1 VPAAQR
7 PSDAERPARILAFAY
22 ACEPG
27 KGSEPGAG
35 WAWAGILG
43 RLAETWIITR
53 ANNRDAIEAALPSIP
68 HATSLHFVY
77 VDLPARARR
86 WKRGQRGV
94 HLYYLLWQRK
104 ALERARQ
111 LEAEHRFDLVWHLT
125 MANVWMGSLA
135 ARVGPP
141 FIYGPVGGGIKA
153 PWSFAPVLGVR
164 GLVFESVRTAAQL
177 AGRYLNPIAREA
189 WRRAQVILV
198 QNPETRAWLPPR
210 HRDKTIVLPNAI
222 APEHSPDPEV
232 ARATRSPTAVYV
244 GRLLPWKGVALAIR
258 AIAKAEG
265 WRLIVIGSGSDAPR
279 LRRLVRRLGVGD
291 RVEFAGKVE
300 HDRVVSEM
308 RERADVFLFP
318 SLREEAGLVV
328 LEALTAGLPV
338 ICLDR
343 GGPPILAGAAG
354 MTVGT
359 ARSPSQVAGEIADL
373 LIEGSF
379 PEASTIAEQAAAF
392 SETARARAVRDLVG
406 ATAEDD
412 PE

>member
-1 VPAAQR
+1 VPAAAS
-7 PSDAERPARILAFAY
+7 PSSDHGGSPKILAFAY

-43 RLAETWIITR
+43 GIGETWIITR
-53 ANNRDAIEAALPSIP
+53 ANNREAIEAALPSVP
-68 HATSLHFVY
+68 SASSLHFVY

-86 WKRGQRGV
+86 WKRGQRGI
-94 HLYYLLWQRK
+94 HLYYLLWQRQ

-111 LEAEHRFDLVWHLT
+111 LEAEHGFDLVWHLT

-141 FIYGPVGGGIKA
+141 FIYGPVGGGIEA
-153 PWSFAPVLGVR
+153 PWSFAPLLGVR
-164 GLVFESVRTAAQL
+164 GLAFEGVRTAAQL
-177 AGRYLNPIAREA
+177 AGRYLNPIARDA
-189 WRRAQVILV
+189 WRRARVILV
-198 QNPETRAWLPPR
+198 QNPETRTWLPPR
-210 HRDKTIVLPNAI
+210 HRGKAIVLPNAI
-222 APEHSPDPEV
+222 APEPPDGEAAP
-232 ARATRSPTAVYV
+232 RGTRSPTAIYV

-279 LRRLVRRLGVGD
+279 LRRLVRDLGVGD
-291 RVEFAGKVE
+291 RVEFTGTVE
-300 HDRVVSEM
+300 HERVVSEM
-308 RERADVFLFP
+308 RDRADVFLFP

-343 GGPPILAGAAG
+343 GGPPILAGDAG
-354 MTVGT
+354 LTVASSG
-359 ARSPSQVAGEIADL
+359 SSSEVADGIADL
-373 LIEGSF
+373 LIRGVF
-379 PEASTIAEQAAAF
+379 PDASTIAAQAVAF
-392 SETARARAVRDLVG
+392 SETTRGATVRSIVSARASG
-406 ATAEDD
+406 S
-412 PE
+412 

>member
-1 VPAAQR
+1 M
-7 PSDAERPARILAFAY
+7 RILAFAY

-35 WAWAGILG
+35 WAWAGL
-43 RLAETWIITR
+43 LARIGETWVITR
-53 ANNRDAIEAALPSIP
+53 ANNRDAIEAALPSLP
-68 HATSLHFVY
+68 EASSLHFVY
-77 VDLPARARR
+77 VDLPARARW

-94 HLYYLLWQRK
+94 HLYYLLWQRE
-104 ALERARQ
+104 ALERARR
-111 LEAEHRFDLVWHLT
+111 LEAEHGFDLVWHLT

-141 FIYGPVGGGIKA
+141 FIYGPVGGGVDA
-153 PWSFAPVLGVR
+153 PWSFASMLGAR
-164 GLVFESVRTAAQL
+164 GLAFECVRTVAQL
-177 AGRYLNPIAREA
+177 AGRYLNPIARDA

-198 QNPETRAWLPPR
+198 QNPETRTWLPR
-210 HRDKTIVLPNAI
+210 QHRGKAIVLPNAI
-222 APEHSPDPEV
+222 APEPRRDAKGAPP
-232 ARATRSPTAVYV
+232 APRSPTAIYV

-279 LRRLVRRLGVGD
+279 LRRLVRDLGVEE
-291 RVEFAGKVE
+291 RVEFAGTVE

-328 LEALTAGLPV
+328 LEAITAGLPV

-343 GGPPILAGAAG
+343 GGPPILAGDAG
-354 MTVGT
+354 LRVGSSG
-359 ARSPSQVAGEIADL
+359 SPTEVADEIADL
-373 LIEGSF
+373 LVRGEF
-379 PEASTIAEQAAAF
+379 PDASTIADQAAAF
-392 SETARARAVRDLVG
+392 SKTARGTTVRGIVSASAAGL
-406 ATAEDD
+406 E
-412 PE
+412 